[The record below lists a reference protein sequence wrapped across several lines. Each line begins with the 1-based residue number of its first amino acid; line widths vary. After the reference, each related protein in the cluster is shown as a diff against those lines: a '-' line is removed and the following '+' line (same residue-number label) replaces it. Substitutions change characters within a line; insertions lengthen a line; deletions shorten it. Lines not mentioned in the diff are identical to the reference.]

1 MYFPF
6 LFGNVKMGHSAISS
20 TRGNGK
26 EYEQN
31 VETRKQ
37 TLPLGYPVPN
47 GKSLAIVCVESK

>member
-1 MYFPF
+1 MSKWVTAPF
-6 LFGNVKMGHSAISS
+6 HQQEAMEKNTNK
-20 TRGNGK
+20 
-26 EYEQN
+26 N